1 MTKTIFRTANTF
13 KISTPFFHIPLCGKI
28 VESYFF
34 VFGNIFN
41 GDNLPFNQIKF
52 GIGHT
57 AMTDKIFWNIISA
70 IKKLVVTYLYGFGR
84 RIYFVYVYQLSLQ
97 VNYFVAFLESFI
109 RKERKAFT
117 TNINKFYSFWNFEV
131 KDATMVFNEHNFRKS
146 IRERI
151 KKISSPKIK
160 IWFHPDLP
168 AGRRGL
174 VGE

>member
-1 MTKTIFRTANTF
+1 MTKKIFRTANTF
-13 KISTPFFHIPLCGKI
+13 KISTPFFHIQLCGKI

-84 RIYFVYVYQLSLQ
+84 RI
-97 VNYFVAFLESFI
+97 YFVAFLESFI